1 MNFAAQHLIPTTNAN
16 DVTAAAV
23 MRLKINIPA
32 IGAKIFQIT
41 DGGLA
46 AGQDYER
53 RVTGQGV
60 TLFNNFDGD
69 IWLGDQRVE
78 IIEVGNPRQ
87 TRHGDFYRATGPG
100 RNIHDILR
108 R

>member
-1 MNFAAQHLIPTTNAN
+1 MNFAPQHLIPTTNAS

-46 AGQDYER
+46 AGQDYE
-53 RVTGQGV
+53 
-60 TLFNNFDGD
+60 
-69 IWLGDQRVE
+69 
-78 IIEVGNPRQ
+78 
-87 TRHGDFYRATGPG
+87 
-100 RNIHDILR
+100 
-108 R
+108 